1 MITVLNFIAFWT
13 LQLKLFPWPVTS
25 PLLTVSSGRCGGWG
39 ALAYAFMLTGSFA
52 TNVLPSVLFTVTSAR
67 LRTVTEVD
75 TIGSGALASASSRSV
90 ATDVLN
96 PVSFATHPRAARR
109 IATHPRAARTV
120 ATHPRAAIR
129 TATH

>member
-52 TNVLPSVLFTVTSAR
+52 TNVPRSVLFTVTSAR
-67 LRTVTEVD
+67 PRTVTEVN